1 MNKNRKRKRRGTIA
15 IFLMLIILF
24 LIVMVIVIPKIINCT
39 NQNIDGGNTD
49 ASNKKEEI
57 KFPTILEDNKLEIT
71 SLFPFSGIN
80 PDADMLE
87 ASNIAAIAI
96 RNISDEYLKEATI
109 TAMSQ
114 AGNEYVF
121 TVHDLPTQKS
131 VIAFSVDNYKWAQD
145 DYCVNLKADS
155 VFENEQ
161 KTDELSVTIDGMTVI
176 ILNNSQKELSK
187 IDVYCRDIV
196 NEDYFGGK
204 AYKYTIEKLSA
215 GEETTI
221 TVSDSLF
228 GVIDV
233 VRVAVN
239 N

>member
-1 MNKNRKRKRRGTIA
+1 
-15 IFLMLIILF
+15 MLILVF
-24 LIVMVIVIPKIINCT
+24 LLSMVIVIPKIINGT
-39 NQNIDGGNTD
+39 NQNIAGGNTD
-49 ASNKKEEI
+49 VSNKKEEV

-71 SLFPFSGIN
+71 SLFPFSGVN

-87 ASNIAAIAI
+87 GSDVAAIAI
-96 RNISDEYLKEATI
+96 RNISDEYLKETTI

-114 AGNEYVF
+114 AGNKYIF
-121 TVHDLPTQKS
+121 IVHDLPPQKS
-131 VIAFSVDNYKWAQD
+131 AIAFSKENDKWAED
-145 DYCVNLKADS
+145 DVCEKLEVDS
-155 VFENEQ
+155 VFENEE
-161 KTDELSVTIDGMTVI
+161 KIEELSISIDGMMITMQ
-176 ILNNSQKELSK
+176 NNSQKELTE